1 MDKIKSMSVQD
12 KIKMIE
18 YIKKH
23 YGSVK
28 RYWTDEKIIWLEK
41 LIYADLQNLANFDL
55 PKH

>member
-12 KIKMIE
+12 KIIMLE

-23 YGSVK
+23 YSRVK
-28 RYWTDEKIIWLEK
+28 KYWTNDKVIWLEK
-41 LIYADLQNLANFDL
+41 LIDADLQNLSNFNL